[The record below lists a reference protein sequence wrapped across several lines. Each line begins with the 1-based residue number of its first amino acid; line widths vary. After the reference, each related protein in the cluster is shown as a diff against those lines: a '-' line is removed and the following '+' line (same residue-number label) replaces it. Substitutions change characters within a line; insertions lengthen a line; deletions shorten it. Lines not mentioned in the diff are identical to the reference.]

1 MTITDTDIDG
11 YRAFVGRETTAT
23 CTIAPDSAD
32 LMAATLD
39 RADPPAGPGDPLP
52 PMWLPMAFRPD
63 ARRSRIGPD
72 GHPLRGDF
80 LPPVALPR
88 RMFGGARLRYL
99 APLPVGVPITR
110 LSRIASVEAKRGGSG
125 LMVFVTV
132 TQTYSADGTACVAEE
147 QDIIY
152 REAAAP
158 GAPTLPPAPEKPLP
172 EAPWAQTWHPDPVT
186 LFRYSALTFNG
197 HRIHYDRS
205 YATGEEGY
213 PGLVVH
219 GPLTALL
226 LAELCRSGSGDRPL
240 AAFGFRAR
248 SPLFD
253 TGPVHLRGTP
263 SVDNRNAALGA
274 YDPRGQLA
282 MSAEAVFR

>member
-1 MTITDTDIDG
+1 MTITDAEIDG
-11 YRAFVGRETTAT
+11 YRAFVGREATAT
-23 CTIAPDSAD
+23 STVAPESAD

-39 RADPPAGPGDPLP
+39 RADPPARPGDALP
-52 PMWLPMAFRPD
+52 PMWLAMAFRPD
-63 ARRSRIGPD
+63 ARRSQIGPD
-72 GHPLRGDF
+72 GHPMRGDF

-99 APLPVGVPITR
+99 APLPVGIPITR
-110 LSRIASVEAKRGGSG
+110 RSRVADVAAKRGGSG

-132 TQTYSADGTACVAEE
+132 AQTYSAEGVVCVDEE

-158 GAPTLPPAPEKPLP
+158 GTPTPPPSASPVPD
-172 EAPWAQTWHPDPVT
+172 APWAQTWHPDPVT
-186 LFRYSALTFNG
+186 LFRFSALTFNG
-197 HRIHYDRS
+197 HRIHYDRP

-226 LAELCRSGSGDRPL
+226 LAELCRAGSGGQPL
-240 AAFGFRAR
+240 AAFSFRAR
-248 SPLFD
+248 APLFD

-263 SVDNRNAALGA
+263 SVDGRQVTLGA
-274 YDPRGQLA
+274 YSPTGQLA
-282 MSAEAVFR
+282 MSADVDFA